1 MSEFHVMEGRFSH
14 PATTSDERTWA
25 ALAHA
30 STLLTLLV
38 SMASAGIGGLLLVF
52 LPLAIY
58 LSYKDRSPY
67 VAYHAAQAFALQV
80 VGTAGFLVA
89 ILAAVVVLAAVWVVT
104 ALLSVILI
112 GLILIPIA
120 LLLTLLLVF
129 VLIAV
134 PFVIGGFSIAAT
146 AQTANGVDYEYPYLG
161 RWVRDWLA
169 RSGTPSAPAV

>member
-1 MSEFHVMEGRFSH
+1 MSEFRVVEGRPSH
-14 PATTSDERTWA
+14 PVTTSDERTWA
-25 ALAHA
+25 ALAHI

-38 SMASAGIGGLLLVF
+38 GIASAGIGGLLLVF

-67 VAYHAAQAFALQV
+67 VAYHAAQAFALQIV
-80 VGTAGFLVA
+80 VTAGFLAA
-89 ILAAVVVLAAVWVVT
+89 ILAAVAVLVAVWLIT
-104 ALLSVILI
+104 ALLIVILI

-120 LLLTLLLVF
+120 LLLTLLVVF
-129 VLIAV
+129 VLIAM

-146 AQTANGVDYEYPYLG
+146 VQTANGVDYEYPYLG

-169 RSGTPSAPAV
+169 RSGAPSAPAV

>member
-1 MSEFHVMEGRFSH
+1 MSEFRVMEGRISH
-14 PATTSDERTWA
+14 PPTTSDERTWA

-30 STLLTLLV
+30 STLLTLLASV
-38 SMASAGIGGLLLVF
+38 ASAGIGGLLLVF
-52 LPLAIY
+52 LPLVIY
-58 LSYKDRSPY
+58 LSYKDKSPY

-80 VGTAGFLVA
+80 VATVGFFAA
-89 ILAAVVVLAAVWVVT
+89 ILAVAIVLVVMWLIT

-112 GLILIPIA
+112 GLILIPIT
-120 LLLTLLLVF
+120 LLLTLLAVF
-129 VLIAV
+129 ILIAV

-169 RSGTPSAPAV
+169 RSSAPSAPAV